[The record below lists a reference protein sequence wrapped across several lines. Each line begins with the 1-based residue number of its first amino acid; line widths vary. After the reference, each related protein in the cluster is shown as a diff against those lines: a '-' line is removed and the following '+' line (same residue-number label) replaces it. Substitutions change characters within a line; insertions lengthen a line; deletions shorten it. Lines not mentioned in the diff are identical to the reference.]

1 MNSNMPQACPAA
13 EVSRLQESLLAAQA
27 ALADSL
33 AENDLLQATLD
44 ASSDAIL
51 AIRPDGSIFFNVR
64 AAEIWDVPEEHL
76 RSIDAQTIRELIA
89 SRLADP
95 QAYWDLIRTLE
106 ERPGDNTRA
115 LIEFKDGRIFERVAR
130 QQFAR
135 ERPQGHVIA
144 WREVTRQVL
153 HERAMAFNGRVLD
166 NSPPMFWMQRDTA
179 KITYANPAM
188 CQHLGYPLEEVLQ
201 LQVQQLHMGLRPEQ
215 KQLLVQET
223 AAGRITRLEVTHRRK
238 DGAVRDVE
246 LAVFLTDQDGKAVY
260 VVNLK
265 DISQEKAARREKE
278 RQQQLLKAIVDS
290 MSDGVYYKD
299 LQGRYLGCNRAYAE
313 HTGLRQEEV
322 AGKTVD
328 DMPFPPERIERIKQ
342 RDDHVLQTL
351 RPDRGEYWMEAAS
364 DGRRRLFESVVTPL
378 CDDQGTPIGV
388 LSNGRDIT
396 DRKQVEEELRAA
408 KEAAEEA
415 TRAKSEFLANMSH
428 EIRTPMNAIIGLSHL
443 SLKTEL
449 TPRQRGY
456 IEKVQAAGQHLL
468 RVINDI
474 LDLSKVEAGKLD
486 LEFIEFDVGQLLET
500 TRSLLGGEAQRKGLA
515 LRVELDPRVPH
526 RLIGDPI
533 RLGQVLL
540 NLANNAVK
548 FTETGEVCICVRA
561 LESDEAETVLEFR
574 VRDSG
579 IGLTD
584 EQMSRLFRNFSQADG
599 STTRRFGGTGLGLAI
614 SKRLAELMGGSAGVE
629 SELGRGSAFWFTAR
643 VGLARQGARELA
655 EAGQR
660 GGPQP
665 EQQDPLPAALAA
677 IRGARILLVEDNDI
691 NQIVAQEILQD
702 AGLEVDIADNG
713 AVALQKVRTGHYDLV
728 FMDMQM
734 PVMDGVTATRELRKI
749 AGLEGLPI
757 VAMTA
762 NAMEQDLRSCLE
774 AGMNDTVV
782 KPIDPAAV
790 WSALLRWIA
799 PLQAVTAPA
808 PVPAGAGPGPATPF
822 RGVAGLE
829 VARGLAV
836 TCGNEKLYRTIVS
849 RFAQSQ
855 AEVPAQVRE
864 TLAHGDMVAAERL
877 AHTLKS
883 VAANIGAGEVRYLAA
898 RLEEALRTS
907 EPLVAVQD
915 RVRELEAPLARLV
928 AAIRE
933 RLRQPA
939 SAAAA
944 DQRAGAGTTTTVSPV
959 RPRCPVAPVSPVVP
973 VVPVAPVSPVEPV
986 APVAPALPVLP
997 VAPMAPVLPV
1007 LPV

>member
-1 MNSNMPQACPAA
+1 MNSNMPQSCPAA
-13 EVSRLQESLLAAQA
+13 EVSRLQASLLAAQA

-33 AENDLLQATLD
+33 AANDLLQATLD

-64 AAEIWDVPEEHL
+64 AADIWGVPEEHA

-95 QAYWDLIRTLE
+95 QAYWNLIRTLE

-115 LIEFKDGRIFERVAR
+115 LIEFKDGRIFERLAR
-130 QQFAR
+130 QQFSR

-166 NSPPMFWMQRDTA
+166 NSPPMLWIQRDTA

-188 CQHLGYPLEEVLQ
+188 CQHLGYSLEELLQ
-201 LQVQQLHMGLRPEQ
+201 LSMQQLRMALRPEQ
-215 KQLLVQET
+215 KQLLLEET
-223 AAGRITRLEVTHRRK
+223 AAGRITRLELTHRRK

-246 LAVFLTDQDGKAVY
+246 LAVFLTEQDGSAVY

-278 RQQQLLKAIVDS
+278 CQQQLLKAIVDS

-313 HTGLRQEEV
+313 HAGLRQEEV

-328 DMPFPPERIERIKQ
+328 EMPFTPDRIARIRQ
-342 RDDHVLQTL
+342 RDEHVLQTL
-351 RPDRGEYWMEAAS
+351 QPDRGEYWVES
-364 DGRRRLFESVVTPL
+364 VHDGRRRLFESVVTPL

-388 LSNGRDIT
+388 LSSGRDIT

-408 KEAAEEA
+408 KEDAEEA

-449 TPRQRGY
+449 TPRQRDY

-486 LEFIEFDVGQLLET
+486 LEFVEFDVAQLLET
-500 TRSLLGGEAQRKGLA
+500 TCSLIGSVAQQKGLA
-515 LRVELDPRVPH
+515 LLVELDPRVPR

-548 FTETGEVCICVRA
+548 FTEAGEVAICVRP
-561 LESDEAETVLEFR
+561 LEADEAETVLEFR

-579 IGLTD
+579 IGLTG
-584 EQMSRLFRNFSQADG
+584 EQMGRLFRNFSQADG

-614 SKRLAELMGGSAGVE
+614 SKRLAELMGGTAGVE
-629 SELGRGSAFWFTAR
+629 SELGRGSSFWFTAR
-643 VGLARQGARELA
+643 VGLARQRAQELV
-655 EAGQR
+655 EADQGSS
-660 GGPQP
+660 GPGP
-665 EQQDPLPAALAA
+665 EQGDALPPGLAA

-691 NQIVAQEILQD
+691 NQMVAQALLED
-702 AGLEVDIADNG
+702 AGLKVDIAENG
-713 AVALQKVRTGHYDLV
+713 AVALQKVRTGGYDLV

-734 PVMDGVTATRELRKI
+734 PVMDGLTATRELRKI
-749 AGLEGLPI
+749 AGLDRLPI

-774 AGMNDTVV
+774 AGMNDTVI

-790 WSALLRWIA
+790 WTALLRWIA
-799 PLQAVTAPA
+799 PLQPIAAAVPA
-808 PVPAGAGPGPATPF
+808 RAGAGQGPATPF
-822 RGVAGLE
+822 CCIAGLD
-829 VARGLAV
+829 VSRGLAV
-836 TCGNEKLYRTIVS
+836 SCGNEKLYRTIAA
-849 RFAQSQ
+849 RFAHSQ
-855 AEVPAQVRE
+855 ANVPAQVHDA
-864 TLAHGDMVAAERL
+864 LAGGDMVAAGRL

-883 VAANIGAGEVRYLAA
+883 AAANIGAGEVQRLAA
-898 RLEEALRTS
+898 SLEEALRTS
-907 EPLVAVQD
+907 EPLMVVQD
-915 RVRELEAPLARLV
+915 RLRALEPSLAELV
-928 AAIRE
+928 GAIRQ

-939 SAAAA
+939 A
-944 DQRAGAGTTTTVSPV
+944 
-959 RPRCPVAPVSPVVP
+959 
-973 VVPVAPVSPVEPV
+973 EP
-986 APVAPALPVLP
+986 A
-997 VAPMAPVLPV
+997 
-1007 LPV
+1007 